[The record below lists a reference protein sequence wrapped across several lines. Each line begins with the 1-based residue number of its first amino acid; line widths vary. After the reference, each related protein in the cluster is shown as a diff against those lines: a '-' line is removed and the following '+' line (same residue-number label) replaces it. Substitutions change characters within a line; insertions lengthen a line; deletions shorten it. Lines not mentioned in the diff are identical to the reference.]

1 MCEMHVLN
9 AYEGLGQ
16 GTALNVA
23 RDEVR
28 HIQRGMAASLELV
41 LLASAEWADPM
52 KGQNGAL
59 LSAIQEPLEEAPP
72 SGAGA
77 ISAPWLLHTNFLQA
91 GSGNKSYRGWGLV
104 SDVLMLPV
112 GDVTTE
118 DVCPCRVVRAH
129 GAGLALSLCSVLCW
143 LTMLQTEC

>member
-1 MCEMHVLN
+1 MCEMLVLN

-52 KGQNGAL
+52 KGQNGTL
-59 LSAIQEPLEEAPP
+59 LSDIQEPLEEAPRVEQVP
-72 SGAGA
+72 LVPPDFSTPTSFRPVLKTSPTVDGGL
-77 ISAPWLLHTNFLQA
+77 SQMFSCCL
-91 GSGNKSYRGWGLV
+91 WG
-104 SDVLMLPV
+104 M
-112 GDVTTE
+112 
-118 DVCPCRVVRAH
+118 
-129 GAGLALSLCSVLCW
+129 
-143 LTMLQTEC
+143 